1 MIVDIGCGDG
11 VATAVAAQLNPGH
24 QFVGVDWSAD
34 ALRQARA
41 RGLALIR
48 AGVEGS
54 GLPLASASADVVI
67 MSEVIE
73 HLVDTDSALDEAFRV
88 LKPGGSLLL
97 STPNLAAWYNRGLLA
112 FGVQP
117 VFSEVSLRGVFGR
130 PGSQVAGHLHM
141 FTRRALTGLL
151 AARGFDSIKVEGA
164 RYHDVP
170 RPLRPVDLAFARG
183 RVQPRSC
190 WCTPAKHDGGQ
201 RRRHDRIRPAAG
213 RGAAGLAG
221 RLVREHG
228 PAAAVGLALGL
239 LALGPGLARGFLLS
253 YDMVFVPYPPFSSA
267 LLGLGGGPA
276 RAVPSDA
283 VITVAAGSFPPTSCR
298 SSSCC

>member
-11 VATAVAAQLNPGH
+11 LATKVAAQLNPGH

-54 GLPLASASADVVI
+54 GLPLVSASADVVI
-67 MSEVIE
+67 MSELIE
-73 HLVDTDSALDEAFRV
+73 HLVDTDSALDEACRI

-112 FGVQP
+112 LGVQP

-141 FTRRALTGLL
+141 FTRRALDWLARQPGASTPSRWKALAITTCRGRSGRLTG
-151 AARGFDSIKVEGA
+151 RS
-164 RYHDVP
+164 
-170 RPLRPVDLAFARG
+170 ARG
-183 RVQPRSC
+183 RVRPRSC
-190 WCTPAKHDGGQ
+190 WSTPA
-201 RRRHDRIRPAAG
+201 
-213 RGAAGLAG
+213 
-221 RLVREHG
+221 E
-228 PAAAVGLALGL
+228 
-239 LALGPGLARGFLLS
+239 
-253 YDMVFVPYPPFSSA
+253 
-267 LLGLGGGPA
+267 
-276 RAVPSDA
+276 
-283 VITVAAGSFPPTSCR
+283 T
-298 SSSCC
+298 